1 MGVSIGSASAL
12 VVHNENVRVN
22 GEFKVDGGSVT
33 VQRTGAP
40 SAIVVQNDGS
50 ANTIK
55 FSDLTTGQEQI
66 FQFRQIAAGDR
77 LDIFD
82 VTNNGVRIAILA
94 PSGNVGI
101 GTVTPAEQLDV
112 NGNIRLTGNIV
123 SPNDICIG
131 NCP

>member
-1 MGVSIGSASAL
+1 VGNAWAMI
-12 VVHNENVRVN
+12 VHNENVRVN
-22 GEFKVDGGSVT
+22 GQFKVDGGSVT
-33 VQRTGAP
+33 VQRTGAT
-40 SAIVVQNDGS
+40 SALVVQNDGS
-50 ANTIK
+50 ANIVK

-66 FQFRQIAAGDR
+66 FHLRQIAAGDR

-82 VTNNGVRIAILA
+82 STNNGVRIAILA

-101 GTVTPAEQLDV
+101 GTTTPAEQLDV

-131 NCP
+131 NCS

>member
-1 MGVSIGSASAL
+1 MGNAWAMI
-12 VVHNENVRVN
+12 VHNENVRVN
-22 GEFKVDGGSVT
+22 GHFKVDGGSVT
-33 VQRTGAP
+33 VQRTGAT
-40 SAIVVQNDGS
+40 SALVVQNDGS
-50 ANTIK
+50 ANIVK

-66 FQFRQIAAGDR
+66 FHLRQIAAGDR

-82 VTNNGVRIAILA
+82 STNNGVRIAILA

-101 GTVTPAEQLDV
+101 GTTTPAEQLDV

>member
-1 MGVSIGSASAL
+1 MGNAWAL
-12 VVHNENVRVN
+12 IVHNENLLVK
-22 GEFKVDGGSVT
+22 GGFKVVGGSAT
-33 VQRTGAP
+33 VERSGDQ
-40 SAIVVQNDGS
+40 SSIVVQNDGF

-66 FQFRQIAAGDR
+66 FQFRQIATGDR

-101 GTVTPAEQLDV
+101 GTTAPTEQLDV
-112 NGNIRLTGNIV
+112 NGNLRVRGNIV
-123 SPNDICIG
+123 STGDICIG
-131 NCP
+131 NCS